1 MADKDIKT
9 LYCNVCSLEKSINCF
24 SPRKDRSRG
33 YHYLCKECQASKVR
47 LKRKMVLITEEQKL
61 YSVLKS
67 REWRKNNPAHRNALK
82 AKYKSAKNQASP
94 NWLNKEQLDKI
105 ISFYELAIEC
115 QSLTGDEYQVD
126 HIIPIRGK
134 NVCGL
139 HVPWNLQV
147 LPADLNRRKSN
158 NV

>member
-1 MADKDIKT
+1 MADKFD
-9 LYCNVCSLEKSINCF
+9 
-24 SPRKDRSRG
+24 
-33 YHYLCKECQASKVR
+33 
-47 LKRKMVLITEEQKL
+47 
-61 YSVLKS
+61 
-67 REWRKNNPAHRNALK
+67 
-82 AKYKSAKNQASP
+82 
-94 NWLNKEQLDKI
+94 
-105 ISFYELAIEC
+105 ELAIEC